1 MRERHLA
8 AAEREKYR
16 RADPPTSEYGTFR
29 ESMAERWRALR
40 QRYPRGSIALVLII
54 ALLVVANGWVLS
66 RWWRYSSETAR
77 LRSNM
82 SDVEKTRVDVE
93 MAVQKDRLRVMM
105 ELLRRQARGEQDL
118 HLAIV
123 VDSGLMRLQRSGAVL
138 RSMPIRIGPER
149 AIGSG
154 PSAVRIVAPRGERT
168 VDRVISARQ
177 RWAVPAWVFRDRG
190 LPAPNDTVVR
200 GGLGPVGVILS
211 DGTVIY
217 ATPDAGPLAD
227 SSYVMPGSVRADRA
241 DLRAIA
247 PNLSPG
253 MKVYFY

>member
-1 MRERHLA
+1 
-8 AAEREKYR
+8 
-16 RADPPTSEYGTFR
+16 
-29 ESMAERWRALR
+29 
-40 QRYPRGSIALVLII
+40 
-54 ALLVVANGWVLS
+54 
-66 RWWRYSSETAR
+66 
-77 LRSNM
+77 M

-93 MAVQKDRLRVMM
+93 MADQQNRLRVMM
-105 ELLRRQARGEQDL
+105 ELVRRQARGDLDL
-118 HLAIV
+118 HLAVV

-138 RSMPIRIGPER
+138 RSMQVRIGAER

-168 VDRVISARQ
+168 VDRVMSARQ
-177 RWAVPAWVFRDRG
+177 QWAVPAWVYRDRG

-200 GGLGPVGVILS
+200 GGLGPVGVVLS

-217 ATPDAGPLAD
+217 ATPDAGPLSD
-227 SSYVMPGSVRADRA
+227 SSYVMPGSVRADGA

-247 PNLSPG
+247 PNLNAG

>member
-1 MRERHLA
+1 M
-8 AAEREKYR
+8 
-16 RADPPTSEYGTFR
+16 SN
-29 ESMAERWRALR
+29 RWRALR
-40 QRYPRGSIALVLII
+40 QRYPRGSVALVLLIV
-54 ALLVVANGWVLS
+54 LLVGANGWVIS
-66 RWWRYSSETAR
+66 RWWRYSTETSR
-77 LRSNM
+77 LRANM
-82 SDVEKTRVDVE
+82 TDVEKKRVDVE
-93 MAVQKDRLRVMM
+93 LADQQNRLRVMM
-105 ELLRRQARGEQDL
+105 ELLRRQARGDLDL
-118 HLAIV
+118 HLAVV

-138 RSMPIRIGPER
+138 RSMQVQIGPER

-168 VDRVISARQ
+168 VDRVMSAKQ
-177 RWAVPAWVFRDRG
+177 QWAVPAWVYRDRG
-190 LPAPNDTVVR
+190 MTAPNDTIVR
-200 GGLGPVGVILS
+200 GGLGPFGVVLS

-227 SSYVMPGSVRADRA
+227 SSYVMPGAVRADRA

>member
-1 MRERHLA
+1 M
-8 AAEREKYR
+8 
-16 RADPPTSEYGTFR
+16 AD
-29 ESMAERWRALR
+29 RWRAFR
-40 QRYPRGSIALVLII
+40 QHYPKGSVALVSIITLLI
-54 ALLVVANGWVLS
+54 VGNVWVIT

-82 SDVEKTRVDVE
+82 SDVEKAKVDVE
-93 MAVQKDRLRVMM
+93 MSDQQNRLRVMM
-105 ELLRRQARGEQDL
+105 ELLRRQARGDLEL
-118 HLAIV
+118 HLAVV
-123 VDSGLMRLQRSGAVL
+123 VDSGVMRLQRSGAVL
-138 RSMPIRIGPER
+138 RSMSVRVGPDR
-149 AIGSG
+149 AIGAG
-154 PSAVRIVAPRGERT
+154 PGAVRIVAPRGERT
-168 VDRVISARQ
+168 VERVISARQ
-177 RWAVPAWVFRDRG
+177 QWAVPAWVYRDRG
-190 LPAPNDTVVR
+190 LPAPNDTIVR
-200 GGLGPVGVILS
+200 GGLGPVGVVLS